1 MFTIYFPNLKLPN
14 IFIGNH
20 SRNVNKFRRN
30 FLQSYR
36 YYKSRIINYLN
47 LRYSLSHLSR
57 FYRGAYSKIDSKI
70 SRTDAW
76 MSPIQDTRL
85 RNRGSELEDDQRLVS
100 RATSVFATRLNVL
113 IVFPSPSFSTH
124 PHGSFQVSPST
135 PFSPCYRARWKR
147 YTVSRVYSEVNIQ
160 RVPSEDKG
168 TGFAVNREMTTLLTL
183 SKWIFLSINAMKY
196 IILKY

>member
-1 MFTIYFPNLKLPN
+1 MFTIYFPNLKLSN

-20 SRNVNKFRRN
+20 SRNVNKSRRN

-36 YYKSRIINYLN
+36 YYKSRIINYPN
-47 LRYSLSHLSR
+47 LRYSLLHLSR

-70 SRTDAW
+70 SWTNAW

-85 RNRGSELEDDQRLVS
+85 RNRGSELEDDQWLVS
-100 RATSVFATRLNVL
+100 RATSVSLDVL
-113 IVFPSPSFSTH
+113 IIFPSPTFSTH

-183 SKWIFLSINAMKY
+183 SKWIFLSINAMKC
-196 IILKY
+196 IIFKIL